1 MNNINKNDN
10 DYIIPYHEYIV
21 SFLSQYNIIK
31 SIDKNN
37 INIGSVVVEG
47 LENYTGKSENELI
60 YKFIYDIGSQIL
72 LLKDMNIGI
81 KYFSLSDIVI
91 INENIFLFNN
101 YDKLYKLLEKI
112 DRDVP
117 SFTHGTFEIDISSKN
132 TDFIPIE
139 LKSKSKYVYFTGA
152 YYSFAKLLLYF
163 FQINIEDIQYTSLYF
178 FCKRCLEKNPEDRT
192 FLFV

>member
-1 MNNINKNDN
+1 MDNITKNGNDN
-10 DYIIPYHEYIV
+10 IIPYNEYIV

-37 INIGSVVVEG
+37 INIGAVGVEG
-47 LENYTGKSENELI
+47 LEKRKSKNNSELI

-81 KYFSLSDIVI
+81 KYFSLSDIVL
-91 INENIFLFNN
+91 INSNIFLFNN
-101 YDKLYKLLEKI
+101 PDKLYKLLEKI

-117 SFTHGTFEIDISSKN
+117 SFTYGSFDINISSKD

-139 LKSKSKYVYFTGA
+139 LKSTNKYVYYTGS

-163 FQINIEDIQYTSLYF
+163 FEIDIEDIQYTSLYF
-178 FCKRCLEKNPEDRT
+178 FCKRCLEKNPEDRI
-192 FLFV
+192 FIFV